1 MVKRIVFTLLS
12 VVMVFIGAAQLRAQ
26 GTAVVESSDTAE
38 EKVKGFT
45 LYQEFQGSS
54 SSDVKIL
61 ELVTT
66 VGYNF
71 NQHVGMDLGMPIYL
85 IRPTSTLVTPTSS
98 PRTSTALSNLFLDL
112 RLTFDSSALDYT
124 STLTGMAPSGSKDH
138 GLSTGRFTFDWENI
152 FEHSFD
158 RLTPFIDTGLAN
170 SVQNQH
176 LFGRPYTTLGYFGHF
191 EGGSKLDIWKSLT
204 LSASAYADV
213 PWGKQRVI
221 SRIVKVPTKGTT
233 VGSKTNPRKGGFE
246 VVHETVGGAELT
258 RDNGYSASLSASP
271 TKVIDLELG
280 YTRSVPFRLDTWS
293 FGIGFNLTN
302 LFKKRQAPIKTMN
315 P

>member
-1 MVKRIVFTLLS
+1 ML
-12 VVMVFIGAAQLRAQ
+12 FIGAAQLRAQ
-26 GTAVVESSDTAE
+26 GTEVGQSSDRGE

-71 NQHVGMDLGMPIYL
+71 KQHFSMDLGMPIYF
-85 IRPTSTLVTPTSS
+85 IRPPSMLATPTSS

-112 RLTFDSSALDYT
+112 RLTFDSSALAYT

-138 GLSTGRFTFDWENI
+138 GLSTGRFTFDWDNI
-152 FEHSFD
+152 FERTFD

-176 LFGRPYTTLGYFGHF
+176 RLFARPYTTLGYFGHF
-191 EGGSKLDIWKSLT
+191 EGGSKFDIWKSLT

-221 SRIVKVPTKGTT
+221 SRIVRVPTKGTT

-258 RDNGYSASLSASP
+258 RDNGYNALLSASP

-293 FGIGFNLTN
+293 FGIGFNLTS
-302 LFKKRQAPIKTMN
+302 LFKKGQAPIQTIN